1 MAMVNGDQ
9 VQLMDYMMNLMD
21 NMLWIKNVDM
31 ENSGG

>member
-31 ENSGG
+31 ENLGG